1 MSLEERLTNLEQTIE
16 RRLAVTERVIGQLL
30 TGQADENLETLDVL
44 TLRSGSAYVAHSSL
58 KLRFLPTNPPVRAV
72 LVHAQQG
79 LTKPT
84 PPKETITTQRMASSL
99 PPSQGSICYWVIVH
113 HSADGIRIRAGFKL
127 ISSSR
132 RSRLQLSNGH
142 IQHQQGA
149 CGDSAL
155 WVLGIRRL
163 STAFSPV
170 MFSAYKSSR
179 ESDISTKVTIRFDGT
194 YINPGNHY
202 HTEDGIFIAPVTGVY
217 MFHWV
222 IVNNKSSFTTQ
233 LMVAGTPR
241 ASNLIP
247 FPGGRDSSS
256 AMVIISVN
264 KDDHVWI
271 QIYGSSVY
279 VFGGGTSYNNHQSTF
294 TGILLQKA

>member
-1 MSLEERLTNLEQTIE
+1 MLFYFTPLFCVHLSVSSFKLTTLPNAFNLTSLEERMTNLEQTIE
-16 RRLAVTERVIGQLL
+16 RRLAVTERVIGELL

-44 TLRSGSAYVAHSSL
+44 ALRSG
-58 KLRFLPTNPPVRAV
+58 
-72 LVHAQQG
+72 
-79 LTKPT
+79 
-84 PPKETITTQRMASSL
+84 
-99 PPSQGSICYWVIVH
+99 
-113 HSADGIRIRAGFKL
+113 
-127 ISSSR
+127 
-132 RSRLQLSNGH
+132 
-142 IQHQQGA
+142 
-149 CGDSAL
+149 
-155 WVLGIRRL
+155 RL